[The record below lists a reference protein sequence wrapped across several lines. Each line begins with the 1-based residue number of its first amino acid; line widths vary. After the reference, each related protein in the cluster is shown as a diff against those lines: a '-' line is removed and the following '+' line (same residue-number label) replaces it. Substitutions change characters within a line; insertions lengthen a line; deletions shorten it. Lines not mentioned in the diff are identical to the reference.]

1 MTHVQTHTHAH
12 TQTNKQT
19 NKQTQTRVR
28 KRGNRTSSN
37 NWNERSLSQTKQPND
52 FRIVGFQATC
62 NQNTATICSQIIS
75 AASSYKI
82 PYIIESKEFNPTQII
97 RCSKVCKYKKTMK
110 LTSLSKV
117 QSIML
122 IHEKNNNILVT
133 SQQRKLFHLNPLY

>member
-1 MTHVQTHTHAH
+1 MH
-12 TQTNKQT
+12 TNKQT
-19 NKQTQTRVR
+19 NKQTNKH
-28 KRGNRTSSN
+28 KRACASVET
-37 NWNERSLSQTKQPND
+37 ERL
-52 FRIVGFQATC
+52 
-62 NQNTATICSQIIS
+62 QIIGTNVPFHKPNS
-75 AASSYKI
+75 LMILESWVFKQLVTRIQLQFVLRSSSYKI

-133 SQQRKLFHLNPLY
+133 SQQRKLFHLNPLYQLQ